1 MKHIISLIFIF
12 SFTTLTAWTQIP
24 PGYYNSANGLSG
36 TALQQTLHDIIDNH
50 SSQSYTSLWTHVQ
63 TTDKKPNGKVWDIYS
78 DVPGGTPPYEFTF
91 VTGQCGNYSNEGDC
105 YNREHSFPQ
114 SWFNS
119 QTPMQTDLFHIYPTD
134 GKVNGT
140 RGSFPYG
147 EADVTIFW
155 TSQNGCKTGYNSTP
169 GYTGLIFEPIDAYK
183 GDLARSYFYMAT
195 RYYNEDSGW
204 AGSDMV
210 SGSQPLPWALDLLK
224 HWHINDTVSQKEIDR
239 NDTIYGIQN
248 NRNPFIDHPEWV
260 EEIWGPPSSVG
271 IEEEMFVRIYPNPSN
286 GVFKIN
292 VYEEESVL
300 CIYDMNANLL
310 FKEQLNIGEN
320 QITLSLPQG
329 VYTCIVLQEEKTV
342 NTKKL
347 IIL

>member
-1 MKHIISLIFIF
+1 
-12 SFTTLTAWTQIP
+12 
-24 PGYYNSANGLSG
+24 
-36 TALQQTLHDIIDNH
+36 
-50 SSQSYTSLWTHVQ
+50 
-63 TTDKKPNGKVWDIYS
+63 
-78 DVPGGTPPYEFTF
+78 
-91 VTGQCGNYSNEGDC
+91 
-105 YNREHSFPQ
+105 
-114 SWFNS
+114 
-119 QTPMQTDLFHIYPTD
+119 MQTDLFHIYPTD
-134 GKVNGT
+134 GEVNGT
-140 RGSFPYG
+140 RGNFPYG
-147 EADVTIFW
+147 EADVTVFW

-169 GYTGLIFEPIDAYK
+169 GYTGLIFEPIDEYK
-183 GDLARSYFYMAT
+183 GDLARTYFYMAT

-224 HWHINDTVSQKEIDR
+224 HWHVNDTVSQKEIDR
-239 NDTIYGIQN
+239 NNTIYGIQN

-271 IEEEMFVRIYPNPSN
+271 IEEDVFVRVYPNPSN

-300 CIYDMNANLL
+300 YIYDMNAKLL
-310 FKEQLNIGEN
+310 FKEDLTIGEN
-320 QITLSLPQG
+320 QINILLPQG